1 MDFLGETKKQIQKC
15 FNLIPEAFFFFQ
27 FVCSNHT
34 EIQFIYNFI
43 MHAMKYN
50 WSMSIQ

>member
-15 FNLIPEAFFFFQ
+15 FNLIPEAFF
-27 FVCSNHT
+27 CSNHT